1 MTSCN
6 FIINTIQ
13 GEDILTVNDLASVQ
27 TAVWEGCAK
36 WYNIGLQLGITPGR
50 LDAIMVANQ
59 SDPDRCFTATLKE
72 WLSKSELHPSW
83 SSLARSLVAPPVG
96 LGYLAEQLPNHDLPH

>member
-1 MTSCN
+1 M
-6 FIINTIQ
+6 
-13 GEDILTVNDLASVQ
+13 DHLASVQ

-50 LDAIMVANQ
+50 LDAIKLANQ
-59 SDPDRCFTATLKE
+59 SDPDSCFTATLKE

-83 SSLARSLVAPPVG
+83 SRLAMSLRAPPVG
-96 LGYLAEQLPNHDLPH
+96 LEYLAEQLPNQDLPH